1 MSPSAAQP
9 PLVQP
14 SSDART
20 VGQPKDR
27 LPITAKHAIRRLTV
41 GRACC
46 LIKGI
51 MLRQS
56 HLTIVLGKS
65 IDLD

>member
-41 GRACC
+41 GRECC
-46 LIKGI
+46 RIKGI
-51 MLRQS
+51 MP
-56 HLTIVLGKS
+56 
-65 IDLD
+65 LDMLCLFVISQAAATP